1 MMRVERRLVA
11 PGELRNTVKTAL
23 ERDGYRL
30 GLMSSIDGNQIVT
43 LVLDSRNGRAEL
55 LESGLDESELS
66 KDTGPGYPAV
76 SLTVTQAHWFE
87 RALKDLFGITPEGHP
102 RLRSVFVEG
111 AVPLAPLA
119 VDERKSRPDFSFMQ
133 VRGEGVWELP
143 VGPVH
148 AGIIEPGHF
157 RLSCLGEIVENLEL
171 RFGFLHRG
179 VEKRL
184 AQVPWSKARFLA
196 EAAASDTS
204 AGNALASA
212 LAFESLAELAVP
224 ARGEALR
231 RIALEIERA
240 AMHIGDVGGMAV
252 DVGFQGAASSFS
264 ILRGKALRLA
274 ELLSGSRYL
283 RGFICPGGVTR
294 DPVEFLGDI
303 ADGARLLSAELEHLA
318 GLFVDSSAVVERI
331 AGIGVVSRSLALDF
345 GLVGVGARASGVAY
359 DVRAASP
366 GGEDFDVVVETA
378 GDVLARTRVRAR
390 EALASLAYVE
400 TAIGKLP
407 SGDCRS
413 AVQED
418 RGRLAA
424 SSVGLGVVE
433 AFRGE
438 LIHLVFT
445 GDGGEVRRYV
455 IKDPSV
461 NNWTAMAIAARN
473 YLIGD
478 FPICN
483 KSFSLSYSGHDL

>member
-1 MMRVERRLVA
+1 MRVETRDVA

-23 ERDGYRL
+23 EKEGHRL

-43 LVLDSRNGRAEL
+43 LILDNSTGKAEL
-55 LESGLDESELS
+55 LESRFDQSELGKES
-66 KDTGPGYPAV
+66 GPSYPAV

-87 RALKDLFGITPEGHP
+87 RTLKDLFGITPEGHP

-119 VDERKSRPDFSFMQ
+119 VEERTARPDFSFMQ

-184 AQVPWSKARFLA
+184 TEVPWSKARFLA

-212 LAFESLAELAVP
+212 LALESLAETVVP

-283 RGFICPGGVTR
+283 RGYICPGGVTR
-294 DPVEFLGDI
+294 DPSEFLSDI
-303 ADGARLLSAELEHLA
+303 ANGAGQLKAELEYLA

-331 AGIGVVSRSLALDF
+331 TGIGVVSRSLALDF

-359 DVRAASP
+359 DVRSGSP
-366 GGEDFDVVVETA
+366 GGEDFDIVVESA

-390 EALASLAYVE
+390 EALASLAFVE
-400 TAIGKLP
+400 TAIGSLP
-407 SGDCRS
+407 PGEFRS
-413 AVQED
+413 SITE
-418 RGRLAA
+418 GSLAP
-424 SSVGLGVVE
+424 SSVGLGIVE

-445 GDGGEVRRYV
+445 DDGGAVRRYV